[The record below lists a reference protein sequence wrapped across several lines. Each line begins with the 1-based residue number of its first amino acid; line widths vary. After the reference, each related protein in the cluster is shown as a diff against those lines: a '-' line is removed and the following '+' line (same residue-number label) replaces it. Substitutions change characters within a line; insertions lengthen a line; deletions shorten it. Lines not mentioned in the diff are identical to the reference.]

1 MIIIIGT
8 ENILIMIIFINTVK
22 IKFIARVL
30 CVLKKQEIKERE
42 DIEMEIIPEVYI
54 IKHQI

>member
-1 MIIIIGT
+1 MIGT
-8 ENILIMIIFINTVK
+8 ENILITIIFISIVK

-30 CVLKKQEIKERE
+30 CALQRQEIKEKE
-42 DIEMEIIPEVYI
+42 DIEMEIISEVYI